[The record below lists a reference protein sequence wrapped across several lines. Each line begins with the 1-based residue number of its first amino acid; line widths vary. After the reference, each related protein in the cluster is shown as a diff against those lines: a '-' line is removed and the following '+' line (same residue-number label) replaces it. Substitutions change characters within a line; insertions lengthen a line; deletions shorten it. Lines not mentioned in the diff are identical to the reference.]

1 MAPRRSDTPEEP
13 EVPEE
18 PEAQPMQEEEP
29 RRSKR
34 IDKRLASSRPQSMS
48 EEEAAHAWEQVLQM
62 QVSTEQMQALL
73 RELTMPPSVFLK
85 HRRPLKG
92 HGP

>member
-1 MAPRRSDTPEEP
+1 MPEEP

-18 PEAQPMQEEEP
+18 PEALPMQEEEP

-62 QVSTEQMQALL
+62 QVSTEQMQGLH
-73 RELTMPPSVFLK
+73 RELIMPPSDCLK
-85 HRRPLKG
+85 H
-92 HGP
+92 